1 MTEKLQRI
9 IVSIYSSDNNL
20 LLGDLSRRLDGLEWW
35 ITDRQSIELGEKYT
49 FNAVFET
56 NRPLTQKEFDDIE
69 NTLRLQLDEPWVEQ
83 GDGQW
88 DDAEF
93 DLSVITC
100 EMKQEG

>member
-1 MTEKLQRI
+1 MERGG
-9 IVSIYSSDNNL
+9 S
-20 LLGDLSRRLDGLEWW
+20 GM
-35 ITDRQSIELGEKYT
+35 KYT

-69 NTLRLQLDEPWVEQ
+69 NTLRLQLDEPWVEHE
-83 GDGQW
+83 DGW

>member
-1 MTEKLQRI
+1 MR
-9 IVSIYSSDNNL
+9 
-20 LLGDLSRRLDGLEWW
+20 
-35 ITDRQSIELGEKYT
+35 YT

-56 NRPLTQKEFDDIE
+56 NRPLTEKEFQDIE

-83 GDGQW
+83 EDGW

-93 DLSVITC
+93 DLSVITS